1 MQEQMFTDR
10 DPEERLQMLSDSC
23 DKVEE
28 FSYEKEFTNQD
39 VEQFRAELSD
49 VSIEISQIEQELA
62 KVKKVFTEKMK
73 PLKVKFREKLENIQY
88 RARMVKEN
96 AYVFVDH
103 TNNKVGYYNTE
114 GKLIHKR
121 LLNINEH
128 QKTIMSASRPEP
140 EEETSEGWTVD
151 AEAEEVES

>member
-1 MQEQMFTDR
+1 MQEQMFANK

-39 VEQFRAELSD
+39 VEQFQAELSE
-49 VSIEISQIEQELA
+49 VSIKISQIEQELA

-73 PLKVKFREKLENIQY
+73 PLKTEFRTILENIQY

-103 TNNKVGYYNTE
+103 TNNKVGYYNSE
-114 GKLIHKR
+114 GKLIHRR

-128 QKTIMSASRPEP
+128 QKTIMSATRVEV
-140 EEETSEGWTVD
+140 EDEDAGEGWTVD
-151 AEAEEVES
+151 QEAEEVA